1 MPELSGDAGYLHQA
15 PKDTCRPL
23 WGNISEG
30 GAAAVK
36 WHPTRKTNQHE
47 WAKAV
52 REGKLTDAIRKLNP
66 RAKRPYNFLSD
77 NESCLRAKENLAAY
91 RVNGIVA
98 WSWPPTS
105 ADPNPVELFWGWM
118 RKKLRRMDLAD
129 LRNKEKVLGKF
140 AHQPRAKRSPKRAA
154 AREPRAATP
163 TASERRAKK
172 RQTAEAQQVA
182 RECVRRHVASI
193 IAHIVLRRVR
203 GPIMFKSNSIRTQS
217 HRKAN
222 ILRQ

>member
-77 NESCLRAKENLAAY
+77 NNHSCA
-91 RVNGIVA
+91 
-98 WSWPPTS
+98 
-105 ADPNPVELFWGWM
+105 
-118 RKKLRRMDLAD
+118 RKKIWPLTVLMASLLGAGLQLLQIPILWNYFGVGCERNCDAWIWQICVTRKKFLANSRTNRAPSARRSAPPPENREQPRQPLPKDAQ
-129 LRNKEKVLGKF
+129 RSGRPQRRSKWRVSVLG
-140 AHQPRAKRSPKRAA
+140 
-154 AREPRAATP
+154 AT
-163 TASERRAKK
+163 
-172 RQTAEAQQVA
+172 
-182 RECVRRHVASI
+182 
-193 IAHIVLRRVR
+193 
-203 GPIMFKSNSIRTQS
+203 
-217 HRKAN
+217 
-222 ILRQ
+222 